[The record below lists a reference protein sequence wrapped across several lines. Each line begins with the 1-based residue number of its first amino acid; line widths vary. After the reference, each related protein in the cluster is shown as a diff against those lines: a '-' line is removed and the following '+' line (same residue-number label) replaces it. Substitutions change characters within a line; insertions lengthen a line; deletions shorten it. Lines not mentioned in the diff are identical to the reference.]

1 MYNNENKTCCL
12 NFAEL
17 LRNIVASHRWK
28 MSPSDSNYHGHRR
41 VNVAWKNRGFSVTVK
56 PTLCRLFF
64 SLLSPLRCFSIFEIS
79 FKQAIAKVYDALI
92 LQRFLG
98 KANTDGSTIRYNY
111 QFSIGQFRVAS
122 LDPENLIII
131 SRKIYGSRHSDI
143 QIRQRNSSYAF

>member
-28 MSPSDSNYHGHRR
+28 MPPSDSNYHGHQR
-41 VNVAWKNRGFSVTVK
+41 VNVAWTNRGFSVTVK
-56 PTLCRLFF
+56 PTLRRLFF
-64 SLLSPLRCFSIFEIS
+64 SLFSPLRCFSIFEIS
-79 FKQAIAKVYDALI
+79 LKLAIAKVYSALI

-98 KANTDGSTIRYNY
+98 KANIDGSTIRHNY
-111 QFSIGQFRVAS
+111 QFSIGQFRAAS

-131 SRKIYGSRHSDI
+131 PRKIYGSRHSDI
-143 QIRQRNSSYAF
+143 QIHQRNSSYAF

>member
-28 MSPSDSNYHGHRR
+28 MPPSDSNYHGHQR
-41 VNVAWKNRGFSVTVK
+41 VNVAWTNRGFSVTVK
-56 PTLCRLFF
+56 PTLRRLFF
-64 SLLSPLRCFSIFEIS
+64 SLFSPLRCFSIFEIS
-79 FKQAIAKVYDALI
+79 LKLAIAKVYSALI

-98 KANTDGSTIRYNY
+98 KANIDGSTIRHNY
-111 QFSIGQFRVAS
+111 QFSIGQFRAAS

-131 SRKIYGSRHSDI
+131 PRKIYGSRHSDI